1 VPNRTRG
8 AAQAAAPDVV
18 RCAGSKEGR
27 YTDSG
32 YVMKPVHPTTFHVT
46 GREELMAAIKQRT
59 APIVIENEE
68 LGRPFERYRRTLR
81 WWIVGPIAASRIMRS
96 AFPEIEFKR
105 AEWRVDHTIDYK
117 IILVPR
123 R

>member
-1 VPNRTRG
+1 MVAGP
-8 AAQAAAPDVV
+8 AAARPKNRPRWCVAPWGCGALLV
-18 RCAGSKEGR
+18 AKE
-27 YTDSG
+27 YHL
-32 YVMKPVHPTTFHVT
+32 MKPVHPKTFHVRR
-46 GREELMAAIKQRT
+46 REELVAAIKQRT

-68 LGRPFERYRRTLR
+68 LARPFQRYRRTTKF
-81 WWIVGPIAASRIMRS
+81 WPFAASRIVRS

-105 AEWRVDHTIDYK
+105 TEWRVDHTIDYR

>member
-1 VPNRTRG
+1 
-8 AAQAAAPDVV
+8 
-18 RCAGSKEGR
+18 
-27 YTDSG
+27 
-32 YVMKPVHPTTFHVT
+32 MKPVHPKTFHVT
-46 GREELMAAIKQRT
+46 RREELVAAIKQRT

-68 LGRPFERYRRTLR
+68 LARPFERYRWTLA

-96 AFPEIEFKR
+96 AFPEVEFKR
-105 AEWRVDHTIDYK
+105 TEWRVDHTIEYK

>member
-1 VPNRTRG
+1 MWYDTLVARRG
-8 AAQAAAPDVV
+8 GTQ
-18 RCAGSKEGR
+18 
-27 YTDSG
+27 DSG
-32 YVMKPVHPTTFHVT
+32 HVMKPVHPKTFHVT
-46 GREELMAAIKQRT
+46 RREALVAAIKQRT

-68 LGRPFERYRRTLR
+68 LARPFERYRWTI
-81 WWIVGPIAASRIMRS
+81 WPFAASRIVRL

-105 AEWRVDHTIDYK
+105 KEWRVDHTRDYK

>member
-1 VPNRTRG
+1 MPLSTAGRPALRYGTMRWWQEGTG
-8 AAQAAAPDVV
+8 ASAH
-18 RCAGSKEGR
+18 
-27 YTDSG
+27 
-32 YVMKPVHPTTFHVT
+32 VMKPVHPTKFHVT
-46 GREELMAAIKQRT
+46 RREELAAAIKQRT

-68 LGRPFERYRRTLR
+68 LAQPFVRYRRTLT

-96 AFPEIEFKR
+96 AFPEIEFQ
-105 AEWRVDHTIDYK
+105 ATEWRVDYTTDYK

>member
-1 VPNRTRG
+1 
-8 AAQAAAPDVV
+8 
-18 RCAGSKEGR
+18 
-27 YTDSG
+27 
-32 YVMKPVHPTTFHVT
+32 MKPVHPKTFHVAR
-46 GREELMAAIKQRT
+46 REALIAAIKQRT

-68 LGRPFERYRRTLR
+68 LARPFEPYRWMLA